1 MNFFGLVWLVSM
13 ENNLLAD
20 QHLSRRWQSTPSA
33 QQTVRF
39 APPQFADELATS
51 LPTSAAART
60 EAATRPVVAQTN
72 AAMTQRPR
80 PSQQSEAILQSKA
93 ADVAQK
99 VTTALEQSSFETV
112 KQDKK
117 PQRSYLSSH
126 LDLLSSALSIAT
138 HHSEKLGL
146 NVDASSQAWLDQ
158 SQGWLS
164 ATGDLVLESTQA
176 LVQPQ
181 DLAGSFDDE
190 QAGAKED
197 SDRPDSSAPISARSK
212 PDAESEANATTIR
225 SFPVEAQSP
234 SEGQTSKTADKPA
247 VDPRSKVSTNVAGD
261 AEVKIAAVTVAEVE
275 ERLMTSATAAE
286 LQMCDRNM
294 TAPKPPK
301 PDRMLFQVSVRGQP
315 VLAVHDWKQATL
327 IAAQIRRILTDTPSL
342 SPEAVYPD
350 LVDGVPG
357 GYIGEEPIFT
367 VDQRTADL
375 LHQEP
380 AMLAITW
387 ANQLRQSLNGEPMA
401 VADAQIRL
409 HDLVAT
415 SQEMEG
421 TASWYGPYFHG
432 RLTATGETFD
442 QEAFTAAHPSLPFD
456 TYLRVTNLQ
465 NGRSLIVRVNDRGPY
480 VGDRSLDLSRRSA
493 RCLGSESPGV
503 VPYKATIMVPQ

>member
-126 LDLLSSALSIAT
+126 LDLLSSAFSIAT

-212 PDAESEANATTIR
+212 PNAESEANATTIR

-261 AEVKIAAVTVAEVE
+261 AEVKIAAVTVAEAHAYVRERVQAWMEEPVSLGEAPLDKLIESIGLPFARCADDFLIVAKTKAEATEAMRQVE
-275 ERLMTSATAAE
+275 AFVECQLRLLVNRDKSKVAPLKECAFLGFQIIGKQVRRTEKAADRFKQRIREITSRSKGISMSQRLGELFRYCNGWFHYFKEGLRYAE
-286 LQMCDRNM
+286 TLQWDQWIRRRVRLCYWKQWKLPR
-294 TAPKPPK
+294 KRR
-301 PDRMLFQVSVRGQP
+301 RMLIQLGVDPDKVKLASRSRKGYWRLSNNSLVR
-315 VLAVHDWKQATL
+315 
-327 IAAQIRRILTDTPSL
+327 AALNDDYL
-342 SPEAVYPD
+342 
-350 LVDGVPG
+350 
-357 GYIGEEPIFT
+357 
-367 VDQRTADL
+367 
-375 LHQEP
+375 EP
-380 AMLAITW
+380 A
-387 ANQLRQSLNGEPMA
+387 RKG
-401 VADAQIRL
+401 
-409 HDLVAT
+409 
-415 SQEMEG
+415 
-421 TASWYGPYFHG
+421 
-432 RLTATGETFD
+432 
-442 QEAFTAAHPSLPFD
+442 
-456 TYLRVTNLQ
+456 
-465 NGRSLIVRVNDRGPY
+465 
-480 VGDRSLDLSRRSA
+480 
-493 RCLGSESPGV
+493 
-503 VPYKATIMVPQ
+503 